1 MEFSEI
7 VSVETFQ
14 VNDNPINK
22 QLDAS
27 QEFTQNVGADYMMNA
42 RVQDA
47 PPTPAYYPTDQST
60 VPGAVWID
68 NPMSA
73 SGGYWDYDSSKM
85 GTEIA
90 KVASVGLTQQEQE
103 WLNGKQ
109 SLINKLKIAQKFG
122 GPAVDFAQWAI
133 NWAKGDYTPIKRFS
147 SQMQYDVLDQIS
159 KTLANR
165 PGTSGTVQ
173 YHDYETFTNNSTRL
187 GLGRFT
193 FDIGPNGVK
202 VKDNFDVDR
211 GGDSVGGALHWI
223 PGLQDDATK
232 ITDLGNR
239 VGGGK
244 AKIPIDVTI
253 PWSQVSP
260 QLQNKLDPT
269 ATIIPTTK
277 RRKRRKTRKGV
288 QESTWNKLKKYRITN

>member
-1 MEFSEI
+1 
-7 VSVETFQ
+7 
-14 VNDNPINK
+14 
-22 QLDAS
+22 
-27 QEFTQNVGADYMMNA
+27 
-42 RVQDA
+42 
-47 PPTPAYYPTDQST
+47 
-60 VPGAVWID
+60 
-68 NPMSA
+68 
-73 SGGYWDYDSSKM
+73 
-85 GTEIA
+85 
-90 KVASVGLTQQEQE
+90 VGLTQQEQE

-109 SLINKLKIAQKFG
+109 SLINKLKITQKFG

-165 PGTSGTVQ
+165 PGTSGAVQ
-173 YHDYETFTNNSTRL
+173 YHDYKTFTNNSTRL

-211 GGDSVGGALHWI
+211 GGDSVGGALNWI

-253 PWSQVSP
+253 PWSEVSP
-260 QLQNKLDPT
+260 QLQNRLDPT
-269 ATIIPTTK
+269 ATIIPTVK
-277 RRKRRKTRKGV
+277 R
-288 QESTWNKLKKYRITN
+288 KKKFVSGRVR